1 MSQWH
6 VREVQEI
13 KLRMSRYDSD
23 FLSVSNNTSKAE
35 IVQLSFRE
43 FLTKKEEYED
53 GNENIEVV
61 DELVLQTL
69 EEPGLEELVPG
80 PGWHERDEQKK
91 DHHDLCV
98 EEPGDQ
104 GPVQTH
110 H

>member
-1 MSQWH
+1 MN
-6 VREVQEI
+6 
-13 KLRMSRYDSD
+13 RYDSD

-35 IVQLSFRE
+35 IVQLSFKE

-80 PGWHERDEQKK
+80 PG
-91 DHHDLCV
+91 
-98 EEPGDQ
+98 
-104 GPVQTH
+104 
-110 H
+110 